1 MNTKKETY
9 ITIITFLI
17 FAVGFYLL
25 GYWLIYRMGRATPLM
40 LSVGAAAVATRLIRR
55 KGLATLG
62 WNWGSWKIQW
72 HSYLMPLFITF
83 VAYVVIWS
91 LGLAEL
97 DSSKFLS
104 DKRESYNL
112 REWGDFSL
120 LVFHFLFIAT
130 IGFLMAIPSILGEE
144 IAWRGF
150 LVPELSKVTSFT
162 GVALVS
168 GILWSAFH
176 WPIMFLGLYGNGDTS
191 IYYQLF
197 FFTLFITSSGT
208 IMAYYRL
215 KSDSVWTAVMYHGT
229 LNIFLQ
235 KLFAPITLNG
245 ENSSY
250 YVDEFGAVL
259 ALVATVVAYF
269 YWKKGVK
276 EFSPPDQHGFSSTQ
290 KMRK

>member
-1 MNTKKETY
+1 MNSKKEAY

-17 FAVGFYLL
+17 LTVAFYIL

-40 LSVGAAAVATRLIRR
+40 LSVGAATIATCLIRR
-55 KGLATLG
+55 KSLATLG
-62 WNWGSWKIQW
+62 WSWGSWNVQW
-72 HSYLMPLFITF
+72 QSYLIPLFITC
-83 VAYVVIWS
+83 VAYVIIWS

-104 DKRESYNL
+104 DKKESYNL
-112 REWGDFSL
+112 QEWGNFSL
-120 LVFHFLFIAT
+120 LAFHFFFIAI
-130 IGFLMAIPSILGEE
+130 IGFVMAIPSILGEE
-144 IAWRGF
+144 IAWRGL

-176 WPIMFLGLYGNGDTS
+176 WPIIFLGLYGNGDTS

-197 FFTLFITSSGT
+197 FFTLFLTSSGT

-215 KSDSVWTAVMYHGT
+215 KSGSVWTAVMYHGT

-235 KLFAPITLNG
+235 KLFAPITING
-245 ENSSY
+245 DNSNY
-250 YVDEFGAVL
+250 FVDEFGAVL
-259 ALVATVVAYF
+259 ALVASFVAYF
-269 YWKKGVK
+269 YWKKGVR
-276 EFSPPDQHGFSSTQ
+276 EITPLS
-290 KMRK
+290 R

>member
-1 MNTKKETY
+1 MNSKKEAY

-17 FAVGFYLL
+17 LTVAFYIL

-40 LSVGAAAVATRLIRR
+40 LSVGAATIATCLIRR
-55 KGLATLG
+55 KSLATLG
-62 WNWGSWKIQW
+62 WSWGSWNVQW
-72 HSYLMPLFITF
+72 QSYLIPLFITC
-83 VAYVVIWS
+83 VAYVTIWS

-104 DKRESYNL
+104 DKKESYNL
-112 REWGDFSL
+112 QEWGNFSL
-120 LVFHFLFIAT
+120 LAFHFFFIAI
-130 IGFLMAIPSILGEE
+130 IGFVMAIPSILGEE
-144 IAWRGF
+144 IAWRGL

-176 WPIMFLGLYGNGDTS
+176 WPIIFLGLYGNGDTS

-197 FFTLFITSSGT
+197 FFTLFLTSSGT

-215 KSDSVWTAVMYHGT
+215 KSGSVWTAVMYHGT

-235 KLFAPITLNG
+235 KLFAPITING
-245 ENSSY
+245 ENSNY

-259 ALVATVVAYF
+259 ALVASFVAYF
-269 YWKKGVK
+269 YWKKGVR
-276 EFSPPDQHGFSSTQ
+276 EFTPLS
-290 KMRK
+290 R

>member
-1 MNTKKETY
+1 MNSKKEAY
-9 ITIITFLI
+9 ITITTFLVLTV
-17 FAVGFYLL
+17 FFYLL

-40 LSVGAAAVATRLIRR
+40 LSVGAATVVTCLIR
-55 KGLATLG
+55 KKSLATLG
-62 WNWGSWKIQW
+62 WNWGSWKLQW
-72 HSYLMPLFITF
+72 QSYLIPLFITF
-83 VAYVVIWS
+83 VAYVVIWA

-97 DSSKFLS
+97 DSSKLFS
-104 DKRESYNL
+104 DKKESYNL
-112 REWGDFSL
+112 QEWENFSL
-120 LVFHFLFIAT
+120 LAFHFFFIAI
-130 IGFLMAIPSILGEE
+130 IGFIMTVPSILGEE
-144 IAWRGF
+144 IAWRGL

-176 WPIMFLGLYGNGDTS
+176 WPIMLLGLYGNNDTS

-215 KSDSVWTAVMYHGT
+215 KSDSVWTAVMYHGA

-235 KLFAPITLNG
+235 KLFAPITING
-245 ENSSY
+245 EQSSY
-250 YVDEFGAVL
+250 YVDEFGVVL
-259 ALVATVVAYF
+259 ASVATVAAYY

-276 EFSPPDQHGFSSTQ
+276 EFPQLA
-290 KMRK
+290 KE